1 MMIITTINEYDFKD
15 AFRNMNRQ
23 DSFSA
28 YGLSKLFEY
37 FEMVSNES
45 GEDIELD
52 VIAICCE
59 YVEYNSLEE
68 LQADYK
74 DIDGQDDLEYNT
86 QVICYQEDC
95 IIIQSY

>member
-1 MMIITTINEYDFKD
+1 MIVRTINEYDFKD
-15 AFRNMNRQ
+15 AFKKMNRQ
-23 DSFSA
+23 DNFSD
-28 YGLSKLFEY
+28 YGLTKIFEY
-37 FEMVSNES
+37 LEMFSEDR
-45 GEDIELD
+45 GENIELD

-59 YVEYNSLEE
+59 YVEYDSLEE